1 MANIQTKKDK
11 KVIIIPIAV
20 AAIILAIILSLTKCD
35 NQKEVYVP
43 ATQNSSSATTSPSAS
58 EPIWVPA
65 PVTEP
70 EPAAVPAVEEE
81 KTFEPVP
88 ALTAEE
94 EKDAFV
100 KYGPEK

>member
-1 MANIQTKKDK
+1 MANIQTRKDK

-20 AAIILAIILSLTKCD
+20 ALIILAIILSLTKCD

-43 ATQNSSSATTSPSAS
+43 ATQSTATTSSQSAP

-70 EPAAVPAVEEE
+70 EPAVTPTADQE
-81 KTFEPVP
+81 KPFEPVP
-88 ALTAEE
+88 ALTTEE
-94 EKDAFV
+94 ENDAFV